1 MNALGITNPTP
12 RAPVDAA
19 GTRTAGAD
27 APDATGP
34 AFVALLGALKG
45 AAAPE
50 DKPAEA
56 DGPPAEDEPQGAA
69 PGATAE
75 PAKPLD
81 LLAAFNAAL
90 PLGTGPAPMP
100 ARDALDVLVARAM
113 PASVPNPDPLQPLTG
128 PTSALPQAAGPTDPA
143 EPTMP
148 PQVHGADD
156 APDQAGAPAP
166 APEARTRATILR
178 RETHF
183 APVLPRLLA
192 GSPGNASV
200 GRPAPLGTPIG
211 TPASPDAGALP
222 TLAPMAAAPL
232 SGPAPVHGPT
242 APTTAPPQPA
252 RATPIPIVS
261 EVGLGAPL
269 PAPVSP
275 DSVPDLPTE
284 ASSPVASL
292 LPAAVGRPPEAA
304 RASDPAASS
313 PAPASSPRAVASTV
327 ASPDHGPADPRAA
340 VLPVAVAQAEAEAAP
355 PPGLGEENP
364 GSVIRQSASD
374 APMVAA
380 PRPATTPPADA
391 PVRPARVSARAPM
404 PDADPA
410 PRPRGTPVAAG
421 PAPAPE
427 ASSPALPRP
436 APIANA
442 APGPALPAG
451 TTAGVA
457 ASDAAPS
464 QPASAEPPVGDA
476 PAPGLGV
483 ASSDQA
489 VATQALRVSPRPI
502 PEGAPAPIDLGS
514 PTSHDLAPLQESV
527 SGQEPASSQDLPV
540 RPEPALSPSVVR
552 EATTP
557 AGDGPS
563 SVVPSVP
570 RAPARPLP
578 PGERVDPAMR
588 QVPAVAVAGPSAA
601 PSRDVATPG
610 PAVNADFDPA
620 AIVAEPP
627 ARMPPERAAQ
637 AVAIGPRAEGVAT
650 PSVEM
655 PVAATL
661 GGPPPAALPSDAA
674 RDVPPPVNPVR
685 EASAAPAGPTVDP
698 TRSAVTVPGQ
708 APGPAGPQPAPA
720 QPETR
725 HLSPESAVPDGV
737 ARAEAGMPVSPPS
750 LRDSEAGPQR
760 AEVRRSQGGETPPL
774 GEPASPGPSATGPGG
789 QPALGAPSAPLMG
802 QGLAGAPAQAASAP
816 PAQQVAAA
824 ILGQMPSASPG
835 AVPGASGI
843 EGPLRLLTLQLHPA
857 DLGVVLV
864 RMRLRDGRI
873 EMSLHAAREET
884 ATLLREGGEV
894 LADLLRQGGYQPER
908 VTITSG
914 SPSNG
919 PVPGEGQAFQAQAEA
934 GANPD
939 HATPGQPDRRQP
951 DGRAAAPETS
961 ERNHESV
968 PSSPDRSGVY
978 L

>member
-1 MNALGITNPTP
+1 LNALGITNPTP

-56 DGPPAEDEPQGAA
+56 DGPPAKDEARGSA

-90 PLGTGPAPMP
+90 PPGTGPAPLP

-113 PASVPNPDPLQPLTG
+113 PASVPNPDPLQPLTA
-128 PTSALPQAAGPTDPA
+128 PTSAPPQAAGPADPA
-143 EPTMP
+143 ERAILPGK
-148 PQVHGADD
+148 GADD
-156 APDQAGAPAP
+156 VPGQTGAAAPV
-166 APEARTRATILR
+166 PEARTRATILR

-200 GRPAPLGTPIG
+200 GRPAPLGAPIE

-222 TLAPMAAAPL
+222 TLAPMAAAL

-355 PPGLGEENP
+355 PPGLDEENP
-364 GSVIRQSASD
+364 GSVIRQPASD

-380 PRPATTPPADA
+380 PRPAATPPADA

-502 PEGAPAPIDLGS
+502 PEKAPAPVALGS
-514 PTSHDLAPLQESV
+514 PTGHDLAPLQEPA

-540 RPEPALSPSVVR
+540 RPEPALPSSVVR

-557 AGDGPS
+557 AGDGLS

-588 QVPAVAVAGPSAA
+588 QVPDMAVAGPSAA
-601 PSRDVATPG
+601 RSRDVATPG

-627 ARMPPERAAQ
+627 ARMPPERMAQ
-637 AVAIGPRAEGVAT
+637 AAAIGPRAEGVAT

-661 GGPPPAALPSDAA
+661 GGPPPAALP
-674 RDVPPPVNPVR
+674 
-685 EASAAPAGPTVDP
+685 
-698 TRSAVTVPGQ
+698 
-708 APGPAGPQPAPA
+708 
-720 QPETR
+720 ETR
-725 HLSPESAVPDGV
+725 RLSPEPAVPDGV

-774 GEPASPGPSATGPGG
+774 GEPASPGPSATDPGG

-802 QGLAGAPAQAASAP
+802 QGLAEAPAQAASAP